1 MFLRA
6 DARRRRCDALALQR
20 MTPAHRLV
28 QTKVQTQL
36 AAARVARGMTQ
47 QEMWEAT
54 GISRTS
60 YLKLERKDG
69 YSNPPL
75 RYLANYAIVLGC
87 ELELLIEPEWRT
99 WEPFSAE
106 VLAPEDPR
114 ALWHSTARAAAA
126 RGEAFARQ
134 VQRQES
140 SN

>member
-1 MFLRA
+1 MSP
-6 DARRRRCDALALQR
+6 AR
-20 MTPAHRLV
+20 RLV
-28 QTKVQTQL
+28 QTKVQTRL

-69 YSNPPL
+69 YRNPPL
-75 RYLANYAIVLGC
+75 RYLANCAIVLGC
-87 ELELLIEPEWRT
+87 ELELLIEPAWRT
-99 WEPFSAE
+99 WAPFSAD

-114 ALWHSTARAAAA
+114 VLWHPTARAAAA
-126 RGEAFARQ
+126 RGAAFDRE
-134 VQRQES
+134 VQRQEP